1 MLQDKLGL
9 PVVDKI
15 RQSERICMDNVSPKE
30 VADDE
35 LLFSRISSFLF
46 SFSDGL
52 YLIRLIQNVLL
63 S

>member
-9 PVVDKI
+9 PVVDTI

-46 SFSDGL
+46 LSL
-52 YLIRLIQNVLL
+52 MAYILL
-63 S
+63 D